1 MRAVFADT
9 VGLLALWDKADQ
21 WHDVAEQAYQ
31 HALRSRVHVYTTSFV
46 MIECANASA
55 RKPYRL
61 EVDRLRI
68 LLERGGYLIHPT
80 AMEWSAAWHAYARSE
95 AQGAGVVDQVSF
107 LVMRRLDMTQAFTN
121 DRHFR
126 AAGFELLF

>member
-1 MRAVFADT
+1 MRAVFADS
-9 VGLLALWDKADQ
+9 VGLIALWDKADQ

-31 HALRSRVHVYTTSFV
+31 HSMRSYVQVYTTSFV
-46 MIECANASA
+46 MIECANAAA

-68 LLERGGYLIHPT
+68 LFERGGYLIYPT
-80 AMEWSAAWHAYARSE
+80 ESDWSAAWQAYARSE

-107 LVMRRLDMTQAFTN
+107 LVMRRLNMTHAFTN

-126 AAGFELLF
+126 AAGFQLLF